1 MNKVI
6 LMGRLAR
13 DPELQTTPQGT
24 PVCRFTVAVDRRFS
38 GKDGQRQADFISCTA
53 WRQTA
58 EFVAKWFSKGRMIAV
73 VGSLQTR
80 TWDDKDGKKQYAT
93 DVIVD
98 EAYFTGSKSD
108 SNGGAPAANTSYSQP
123 QAQHDS
129 NANNSSA
136 PFDDFDSMGFAAIG
150 GSEDDLPF

>member
-38 GKDGQRQADFISCTA
+38 SKDGQRQADFINCTA

-58 EFVAKWFSKGRMIAV
+58 EFVARWFKKGGMIAV
-73 VGSLQTR
+73 VGSIQTR
-80 TWDDKDGKKQYAT
+80 SWDDKDGKKQYAT

-98 EAYFTGSKSD
+98 EAYFTGSKAD
-108 SNGGAPAANTSYSQP
+108 TNGGSSPAQNTGYSQP
-123 QAQHDS
+123 QTPAENQ
-129 NANNSSA
+129 NSAAA